1 MSKTGD
7 SEQLGTAEG
16 AVMSRAL
23 HALHGEAPI
32 LNDTWAVHLLS
43 AEDQRIARAGPKKD
57 GYEPPETNRLAPIF
71 AVGVGSL
78 RYAEDAVESA
88 LRDFDIRQYVCLGAG
103 FDTFALRRGDLLD
116 RLSVFEVDHPDV
128 QRLKRERIDQAPEQP
143 QQLPEFVPADFERTN
158 LSEALS
164 KTSFSRTKKSIF
176 SWMNTIPYLTL
187 EATNATLAE
196 ISALS
201 SAGSR
206 LVLNYPCEV
215 PRSAAQIELMTHLR
229 SIVDSK
235 LEGFRSSWKPETFTA
250 LLAAN
255 GFHIVDHATEDDL
268 GKLYFQRRR
277 DGFWPGMPTRLI
289 TAETV

>member
-88 LRDFDIRQYVCLGAG
+88 LRDFDRCLTYESSG
-103 FDTFALRRGDLLD
+103 LSRGDLGAVLLSLCMRF
-116 RLSVFEVDHPDV
+116 RLYMHSLEV
-128 QRLKRERIDQAPEQP
+128 
-143 QQLPEFVPADFERTN
+143 
-158 LSEALS
+158 
-164 KTSFSRTKKSIF
+164 
-176 SWMNTIPYLTL
+176 
-187 EATNATLAE
+187 
-196 ISALS
+196 
-201 SAGSR
+201 
-206 LVLNYPCEV
+206 
-215 PRSAAQIELMTHLR
+215 
-229 SIVDSK
+229 
-235 LEGFRSSWKPETFTA
+235 
-250 LLAAN
+250 
-255 GFHIVDHATEDDL
+255 
-268 GKLYFQRRR
+268 
-277 DGFWPGMPTRLI
+277 
-289 TAETV
+289 